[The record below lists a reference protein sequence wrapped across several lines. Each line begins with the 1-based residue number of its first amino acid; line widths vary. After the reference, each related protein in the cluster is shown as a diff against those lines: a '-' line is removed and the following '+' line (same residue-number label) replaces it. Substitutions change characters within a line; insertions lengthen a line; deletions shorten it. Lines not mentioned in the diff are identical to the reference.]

1 MIRLILELLRSD
13 DWTTTKSEWI
23 ELAKGKNELATDW
36 KTAKKKIRR
45 QWQSKK

>member
-13 DWTTTKSEWI
+13 DWTNTNSEWI
-23 ELAKGKNELATDW
+23 ELAEGKNELATDW

-45 QWQSKK
+45 QWQLKK

>member
-1 MIRLILELLRSD
+1 MIKLILELLRSD
-13 DWTTTKSEWI
+13 DWTNTNSNWI

>member
-1 MIRLILELLRSD
+1 MIKLILELLRSD
-13 DWTTTKSEWI
+13 DWTETKSDWI

-45 QWQSKK
+45 QWQSRK